1 MAKREKQ
8 PFIWVAHGKF
18 LVVTP
23 KEVWLASKQD
33 VMELLEGKRDKVPVQ
48 KIRRD
53 TIVSLKMKK
62 PMVSFRALVPVEAR
76 ITDAKLLKQMESQG
90 IIPVQ
95 RELGETTR
103 KLDLRLDT
111 RNMNRLRLV
120 QLKLSEKDGVKHSLS
135 YMLRL
140 CILRGLEQLEK
151 ELMISQQ
158 A

>member
-8 PFIWVAHGKF
+8 PFIWVAHDKF

-23 KEVWLASKQD
+23 KEVWLANKQD
-33 VMELLEGKRDKVPVQ
+33 IMELLEGKKDKVSIQ
-48 KIRRD
+48 KIRKD
-53 TIVSLKMKK
+53 TIVSIKLPEISMK
-62 PMVSFRALVPVEAR
+62 ALVPVETR
-76 ITDAKLLKQMESQG
+76 ITDTKLLKLMESQG

>member
-1 MAKREKQ
+1 MAKQVKQ
-8 PFIWVAHGKF
+8 PFIWVAHDKF

-23 KEVWLASKQD
+23 KEVWVADKREI
-33 VMELLEGKRDKVPVQ
+33 VELLEGKKDKVPMQ

-53 TIVSLKMKK
+53 TIVSFKRKI
-62 PMVSFRALVPVEAR
+62 PMVSFRALVPVETR
-76 ITDAKLLKQMESQG
+76 ITDTKLLKQMESQG

-111 RNMNRLRLV
+111 RNVNRLRLI

-135 YMLRL
+135 YTARL
-140 CILRGLEQLEK
+140 CLLKGIEQLEK

>member
-1 MAKREKQ
+1 MAKQVKQ
-8 PFIWVAHGKF
+8 PFIWVAHDKF
-18 LVVTP
+18 LVVTQ
-23 KEVWLASKQD
+23 KEVWLASTQD
-33 VMELLEGKRDKVPVQ
+33 VMELLEGKKDKVPMQ

-53 TIVSLKMKK
+53 TIVSFKRKM
-62 PMVSFRALVPVEAR
+62 PMVSFRALVPVETR
-76 ITDAKLLKQMESQG
+76 ITDTKLLKQMESQG

-95 RELGETTR
+95 KELGETTR
-103 KLDLRLDT
+103 KVDLRLDT
-111 RNMNRLRLV
+111 RNMNRLRLI